1 MEMVNQ
7 EVEAGKIDDLVKNM
21 LEQHGLENKE
31 SLTFENFNKIMSDYK
46 HELDQASLGGKGE
59 K

>member
-7 EVEAGKIDDLVKNM
+7 EVETDKIDSLVTTM
-21 LEQHGLENKE
+21 LKDHGLENKR
-31 SLTFENFNKIMSDYK
+31 SLTFENFNKIMSEYK
-46 HELDQASLGGKGE
+46 DELDQASLGCKGK